1 MLARMAVGRRMIDR
15 KRELAAKSLKLEA
28 AARTDPLTGLPNRR
42 AIEEWALRQ
51 LRGAARH
58 GFSLWVVVG
67 DIDNFKV
74 INDSFGHDAGDI
86 VLQTFAAV
94 LRGNTRSSDDC
105 GRLGGDEVL
114 MGSTH
119 AEPEGGGATVKRVRA
134 QFT

>member
-1 MLARMAVGRRMIDR
+1 MLARMGVGRRIIDLN
-15 KRELAAKSLKLEA
+15 RELAAKSLKLEA

-74 INDSFGHDAGDI
+74 INDSFGHDAGGI
-86 VLQTFAAV
+86 GLQTFAA
-94 LRGNTRSSDDC
+94 
-105 GRLGGDEVL
+105 GRWRNNG
-114 MGSTH
+114 
-119 AEPEGGGATVKRVRA
+119 
-134 QFT
+134 